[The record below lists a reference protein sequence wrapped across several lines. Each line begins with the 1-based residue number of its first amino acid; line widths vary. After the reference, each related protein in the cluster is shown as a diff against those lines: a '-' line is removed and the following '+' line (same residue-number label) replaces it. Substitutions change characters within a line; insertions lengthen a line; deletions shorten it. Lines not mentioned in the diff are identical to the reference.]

1 MRNNLFKKAL
11 CMLWVFI
18 AVAVNTT
25 ANAQSKK
32 VTGTVTDTNG
42 PLIGVNVMVK
52 GTSIG
57 TITDVDGNYS
67 LEVPQNAVLIFKYI
81 GFDSV
86 EKAVENNSILNIQM
100 VEDSQ
105 QLDEVVVVG
114 YGIQRKSDL
123 TGSVTSVKAEEL
135 NTFPSSNVGDMLRG
149 KAAGINVTA
158 TSGRPGSAPDI
169 LIRGKRSLTGGNE
182 PLYVVDGVPVDG
194 EGFANLNNADIKSLE
209 VLKDA
214 AAQAIYGAR
223 AANGVILVTTKRGEK
238 GKAQID
244 FNTYL
249 GTQFLMKNFDFY
261 SGEEFYQLRKEA
273 VRTDLGRVPESPQE
287 VLTDEIM
294 EKAYENKKFVDWED
308 LMLSPALVQKYDL
321 SIRGGG
327 EKMKI
332 AASLGFFKQ
341 EGMAP
346 NSDYSRGNFSLNMD
360 YEIYKWLSIGSNI
373 SFARSKQTQEDGNFN
388 EYITRS
394 PLGQP
399 FNEDGSYTE
408 YINSSLDVNPLYRA
422 QNANHEIMINNLKM
436 NVFMDFRP
444 FKGFNYRL
452 NTSFYNIQKENGQ
465 YKNKNYPGGG
475 ASGTLSNGNKEH
487 WLIENIINYSVPIKN
502 QMHRLD
508 LTLVQSWDN
517 ETEKEMEYSANNVPI
532 DFDWNMLPDG
542 DVTGIGRKY
551 EERTLL
557 SFMARAQYSLMDRY
571 LLTAAWCRDGSSVF
585 GPSNKWGDFLSLA
598 FAWRIKE
605 ESFLK
610 DVDWL
615 SNLKLRASYGQ
626 VGNQAIK
633 PYKTLGATEGL
644 GTEFGNV
651 LETGYLPTK
660 ELSNPNLKWETTGS
674 ANFAIDF
681 GLFGNR
687 LNGTVEYYN
696 TTTTDLL
703 VARSIN
709 NSLGYSTMYDNLGK
723 TRTQGWELSLNA
735 DIFRQETFKWSL
747 GVNFTKSKNKIVK
760 VNDKVDSNG
769 KPLDDVDNKW
779 FVGQPIDVYY
789 DYQFDGIYQYE
800 DFDQVTGPD
809 NTIKYELK
817 KTYDTDGD
825 GVPDKALSRTDEV
838 EPGDIKVKDIN
849 NDGVIN
855 SEDRIVIKKDPDY
868 VASISSNLYFK
879 GFDLYLDFYTVQG
892 ATLKNNYFAGESLQ
906 GKLNAIKVDY
916 WTPENPSN
924 LAPRPSFQSQPI
936 YNSTR
941 SYQDASYFRLRTIS
955 LGYTFPR
962 YLTEKININNLKIYC
977 TGTNLLTFTNFKSY
991 SPELAPGSYPE
1002 SKQVIFG
1009 LNISF

>member
-1 MRNNLFKKAL
+1 MGNKVLKRVL
-11 CMLWVFI
+11 CTLWML
-18 AVAVNTT
+18 VAVIISTT
-25 ANAQSKK
+25 ANAQGKK
-32 VTGTVTDTNG
+32 VTGTVSDANG

-52 GTSIG
+52 GTTTG

-81 GFDSV
+81 GFNPM
-86 EKAVENNSILNIQM
+86 EKAVGGSSTLNIQM

-182 PLYVVDGVPVDG
+182 PLYVVDGVPVDS

-238 GKAQID
+238 GKVQVD

-249 GTQFLMKNFDFY
+249 GSQFLTKNFDFY

-273 VRTDLGRVPESPQE
+273 VRTELGRMPESAHE
-287 VLTDEIM
+287 VLADEMM
-294 EKAYENKKFVDWED
+294 EKAYADKKFTNWES
-308 LMLSPALVQKYDL
+308 LMLDPALVQKYDL

-327 EKMKI
+327 EKMKV

-346 NSDYSRGNFSLNMD
+346 NSDYSRGNFSLNVD
-360 YEIYKWLSIGSNI
+360 YEVYKWLSIGSNI
-373 SFARSKQTQEDGNFN
+373 AFARSKQTREDGSFN
-388 EYITRS
+388 EYITRA
-394 PLGQP
+394 PLGQA
-399 FNEDGSYTE
+399 FNDDGTYTE

-422 QNANHEIMINNLKM
+422 QNANREIMMNNLKM
-436 NVFMDFRP
+436 NVFMDLKL

-452 NTSFYNIQKENGQ
+452 NTSFYNIQKEDGQ
-465 YKNKNYPGGG
+465 YRNKAYPGGG

-487 WLIENIINYSVPIKN
+487 WLIENIINYAVPIKN
-502 QMHRLD
+502 KDHRLD
-508 LTLVQSWDN
+508 LTLVQSWDH
-517 ETEKEMEYSANNVPI
+517 ETQKDMEYSANNVPV

-551 EERTLL
+551 EERTLI
-557 SFMARAQYSLMDRY
+557 SFMARAQYGLMDRY
-571 LLTAAWCRDGSSVF
+571 LLTAAWRRDGSSVF
-585 GPSNKWGDFLSLA
+585 GPTNKWGDFLSLA
-598 FAWRIKE
+598 LAWRIKE

-610 DVDWL
+610 DVNWL

-633 PYKTLGATEGL
+633 PYKTLGATQGL

-651 LETGYLPTK
+651 LESGYLPTK

-674 ANFAIDF
+674 ANFAVDF
-681 GLFGNR
+681 GVLDNR
-687 LNGTVEYYN
+687 LSGTVEYYN

-709 NSLGYSTMYDNLGK
+709 SSLGYSTMYDNLGK
-723 TRTQGWELSLNA
+723 TRTQGLEVSLNA
-735 DIFRQETFKWSL
+735 DIFRQEDFRWSV
-747 GVNFTKSKNKIVK
+747 GANFSKSKNEILK
-760 VNDKVDSNG
+760 VNGKVDGNG
-769 KPLDDVDNKW
+769 KPLDDVNNKW
-779 FVGQPIDVYY
+779 FIGQPIDVYY
-789 DYQFDGIYQYE
+789 DYQFDGIYQYG
-800 DFDQVTGPD
+800 DFDKITGAD
-809 NTIKYELK
+809 GSVKYELK

-825 GVPDKALSRTDEV
+825 GIADKALSRTDNV
-838 EPGDIKVKDIN
+838 EPGFIKVKDIN

-855 SEDRIVIKKDPDY
+855 SDDRVIIKKDPDY

-892 ATLKNNYFAGESLQ
+892 ATLRNDYFAGESLQ

-924 LAPRPSFQSQPI
+924 VAPRPRFQSQPI

-962 YLTEKININNLKIYC
+962 HLTEKINISNLKIYC
-977 TGTNLLTFTNFKSY
+977 TGTNLLTFTKFKSY
-991 SPELAPGSYPE
+991 SPEMTPGSYPE
-1002 SKQVIFG
+1002 SKQVIVG
-1009 LNISF
+1009 LNVSF